1 MCPLK
6 YICNISLWGGGNVVE
21 IIKYNNQFLPHVIR
35 LYYPETKKIDSRLD
49 YFRQTFALYQPG
61 PEQSCLLAKGSEQLL
76 ACAYLASFE
85 KIQPGLIFV
94 SLAVDS
100 HMTEQDFTVFWEQC
114 FALARTL
121 VSGSMMLRVTS
132 VGDLV
137 PALLAGQ
144 GLKVSREQVELHAA
158 LCQLPPDQNPGE
170 EDFAVKSLAQ
180 QPDLEAQWLDTF
192 NQGINAFMDIPPLDS
207 ACLGRMRQAS
217 TFDPNAFRVGY
228 SGDEAVA
235 AQYYSVIDRDAGIVR
250 LNSASTPS
258 SKRSRGFGR
267 RMLKDTLN
275 YLEQKG
281 FSTAVI
287 YADAASQATGLLYK
301 MLGFQ
306 PAGTVQILESAW
318 L

>member
-6 YICNISLWGGGNVVE
+6 YICNNSLWGGGNVVE
-21 IIKYNNQFLPHVIR
+21 VIKYNNQFLPHVIR
-35 LYYPETKKIDSRLD
+35 LYYPEAMKIDSRLD
-49 YFRQTFALYQPG
+49 YFRQTFALFQPG

-100 HMTEQDFTVFWEQC
+100 YMTEQDFTLFWEQC

-121 VSGSMMLRVTS
+121 VSGPMMLRVGAS
-132 VGDLV
+132 HQRVS
-137 PALLAGQ
+137 ALLAGK
-144 GLKVSREQVELHAA
+144 GLKVAREQLELHAA
-158 LCQLPPDQNPGE
+158 LGQLPPDQNPGE
-170 EDFAVKSLAQ
+170 EDFSVKSLAQ

-192 NQGINAFMDIPPLDS
+192 NQGINAFWDIPPLDRAS
-207 ACLGRMRQAS
+207 LGRMRQAS
-217 TFDPNAFRVGY
+217 AFDPAAFRVGY
-228 SGDEAVA
+228 SGQEAVA

-250 LNSASTPS
+250 LNLASTPS
-258 SKRSRGFGR
+258 SKRSRGYGR
-267 RMLKDTLN
+267 RMLKDALN
-275 YLEQKG
+275 YLEQQG

-306 PAGTVQILESAW
+306 PAGTVKILESAW